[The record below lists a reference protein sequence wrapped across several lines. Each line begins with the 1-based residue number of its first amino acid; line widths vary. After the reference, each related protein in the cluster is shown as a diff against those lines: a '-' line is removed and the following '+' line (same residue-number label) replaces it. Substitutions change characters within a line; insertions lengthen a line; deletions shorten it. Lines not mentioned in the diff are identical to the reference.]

1 MLQSCPNCDQQLL
14 MVNGNW
20 RHMHTQ
26 NVYEC
31 WTKFE
36 VEAGVP
42 YIAPPVLEEEEAALP
57 DWASDAFAGLVTP
70 IEVDEDVLEI
80 DKVESDNSDLFALL
94 AGV

>member
-1 MLQSCPNCDQQLL
+1 
-14 MVNGNW
+14 
-20 RHMHTQ
+20 MHTQ

-42 YIAPPVLEEEEAALP
+42 YIAPPVLEEAALP

-80 DKVESDNSDLFALL
+80 DKVETDNSDLFALL
-94 AGV
+94 AGI

>member
-1 MLQSCPNCDQQLL
+1 
-14 MVNGNW
+14 
-20 RHMHTQ
+20 MHTQ

-42 YIAPPVLEEEEAALP
+42 YIAPPVVEDALP
-57 DWASDAFAGLVTP
+57 DWAADAFAGIVTP

-80 DKVESDNSDLFALL
+80 ESVEDHSDLFALL
-94 AGV
+94 AGK